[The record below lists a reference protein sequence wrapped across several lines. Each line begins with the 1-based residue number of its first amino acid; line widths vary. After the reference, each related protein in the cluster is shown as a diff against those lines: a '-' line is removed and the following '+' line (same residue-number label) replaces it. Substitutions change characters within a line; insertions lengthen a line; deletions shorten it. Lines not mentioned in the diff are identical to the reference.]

1 MGGQAPLLTY
11 FGEPKQT
18 DALKVALKKEHA
30 KIQLSGL
37 IGSSY
42 AITASSVVRES
53 NKPHLFIFRDKEA
66 ASYFVNDIENL
77 LKNEVFFFPASY
89 RRSYQ
94 IEETD
99 NANILL
105 RAEVLNKLN
114 NKRNPIIVTYSE
126 ALSEKVVSRKELKKH
141 TITLKTND
149 VISLEDLESS
159 TFFSLFKLN
168 LKSSAFVVDHI
179 FKSKS

>member
-1 MGGQAPLLTY
+1 MGVQAPLLTY

-18 DALKVALKKEHA
+18 NAIQLALVNDQA
-30 KIQLSGL
+30 KIQLTGL
-37 IGSSY
+37 IGSSF
-42 AITASSVVRES
+42 ALTASAVVRTS
-53 NKPHLFIFRDKEA
+53 NNPHLFIFRDKEA

-77 LKNEVFFFPASY
+77 LLNEVFFFPASY
-89 RRSYQ
+89 RRAYQ

-126 ALSEKVVSRKELKKH
+126 ALSEKVVSRK
-141 TITLKTND
+141 
-149 VISLEDLESS
+149 SLIVPLG
-159 TFFSLFKLN
+159 
-168 LKSSAFVVDHI
+168 
-179 FKSKS
+179 